1 MNTLRDWLSA
11 AAQQLTLISA
21 QPDQEALW
29 LTEHVLRKSSAQLY
43 LIIDEPIKAEV
54 KVTLDDLLEQRKNG
68 APLAY
73 LLGTVSFAGLT
84 LYVQTPTLIPRPETE
99 EWVNWLIQKL
109 QPQTAQKLSI
119 LDLCTG
125 SGCIGVSLASALP
138 EAKIVAVDIANEAVE
153 LARKNV
159 VANDLKNVEV
169 RQGNLFDVVQG
180 EQFDLIVSNPPY
192 LSEAEWQ
199 ELDPSVAAWED
210 VRALTDNQDGYA
222 FYRIFA
228 ARAQNYLTKES
239 QLPATLPQL
248 VCEIGYAQGPTVQKI
263 FQDAGWNSV
272 QIHQDLSGKDRWVT
286 ARCNH

>member
-1 MNTLRDWLSA
+1 MSTLRDWLVTS
-11 AAQQLTLISA
+11 AQQLGEVSA

-29 LTEHVLRKSSAQLY
+29 LTEHVLGKSSAQLY

-73 LLGTVSFAGLT
+73 LLGTVSFAGLI
-84 LYVQTPTLIPRPETE
+84 LYVQAPTLIPRPETE
-99 EWVNWLIQKL
+99 EWVAWLIQKL

-138 EAKIVAVDIANEAVE
+138 KAKIIAVDIADEAVE

-159 VANDLKNVEV
+159 EANDLKNIEV

-192 LSEAEWQ
+192 LSEAEWH
-199 ELDPSVAAWED
+199 ELDSSVAAWED
-210 VRALTDNQDGYA
+210 KRALTDANDGLD

-228 ARAQNYLTKES
+228 ASAQNYLTKNSDFPSTMPE
-239 QLPATLPQL
+239 L
-248 VCEIGYAQGPTVQKI
+248 VCEIGYAQGSAVQKI
-263 FQDAGWNSV
+263 FQDADWSLV
-272 QIHQDLSGKDRWVT
+272 KVHQDRSGKDRWVT
-286 ARCNH
+286 ARWNS